1 MKNIDASE
9 RIAKVIARGSKYS
22 RRDAEK
28 LILDGRVKIDDKI
41 ILQPNINVTSSNNIK
56 LDDKSINFKQEL
68 LLYKYYKP
76 RGVLV
81 THHDPENRKTIFHDL
96 PKQFEKMISVGR
108 LDYDSEGLLLLTNN
122 GDIKRTM
129 ELPNNN
135 WKRTYRARVHGRIQD
150 DLVQKLRKGLRVHKM
165 LYKPIIATIDSSSN
179 SYTWLTMTLTEGK
192 NREIRN
198 IFEAFDMVVTRLIRI
213 SYGPY
218 KLNKLNKSEVE
229 KIKYI
234 NKEKLTSV

>member
-1 MKNIDASE
+1 MKNIQVSE
-9 RIAKVIARGSKYS
+9 RIAKVIARGSKFS

-28 LILDGRVKIDDKI
+28 LIADGRVKIDNQI
-41 ILQPNINVTSSNNIK
+41 ILQPHVNVTSSNNIK
-56 LDDKSINFKQEL
+56 LDNKSIHFKPEL
-68 LLYKYYKP
+68 ELYKYYKP
-76 RGVLV
+76 RGILV
-81 THHDPENRKTIFHDL
+81 THHDPENRKTIFDDL
-96 PKQFEKMISVGR
+96 PKKFEKMISIGR

-135 WKRTYRARVHGRIQD
+135 WKRTYRVRVHGRVED
-150 DLVQKLRKGLRVHKM
+150 DIILKFKKGLKIDRM
-165 LYKPIIATIDSSSN
+165 RYKPILANIDNTSN

-198 IFEAFDMVVTRLIRI
+198 IFEAFGMIVTRLIRV

-218 KLNKLNKSEVE
+218 KLNKLNKSEFE
-229 KIKYI
+229 KLKYI
-234 NKEKLTSV
+234 EK

>member
-1 MKNIDASE
+1 MKNIQVSE
-9 RIAKVIARGSKYS
+9 RIAKVIARGSKFS

-28 LILDGRVKIDDKI
+28 LIADGRVKIDNKI

-56 LDDKSINFKQEL
+56 LDNKSINFKPEL
-68 LLYKYYKP
+68 ELYKYYEP

-81 THHDPENRKTIFHDL
+81 THHDPENRKTIFDDL
-96 PKQFEKMISVGR
+96 PKKFEKMISIGR

-135 WKRTYRARVHGRIQD
+135 WKRTYRVRVHGRVED
-150 DLVQKLRKGLRVHKM
+150 DIILKFKKGLKIDRM
-165 LYKPIIATIDSSSN
+165 RYKPILANIDNTSN

-198 IFEAFDMVVTRLIRI
+198 IFEAFGMIVTRLIRV

-218 KLNKLNKSEVE
+218 KLNKLNKSEFE
-229 KIKYI
+229 KLKYI
-234 NKEKLTSV
+234 EK

>member
-1 MKNIDASE
+1 MKNIQVSE
-9 RIAKVIARGSKYS
+9 RIAKVIARGSKFS

-28 LILDGRVKIDDKI
+28 LIADGRVKIDNKI

-56 LDDKSINFKQEL
+56 LDNKPINFKPEL
-68 LLYKYYKP
+68 ELYKYYKP

-81 THHDPENRKTIFHDL
+81 THHDPENRKTIFDDL
-96 PKQFEKMISVGR
+96 PKKFEKMISIGR

-135 WKRTYRARVHGRIQD
+135 WKRTYRVRVHGRVED
-150 DLVQKLRKGLRVHKM
+150 DIILKFKKGLKIDRM
-165 LYKPIIATIDSSSN
+165 RYKPILANIDNTSN

-198 IFEAFDMVVTRLIRI
+198 IFEAFGMIVTRLIRV

-218 KLNKLNKSEVE
+218 KLNKLNKSEFE
-229 KIKYI
+229 KLKYI
-234 NKEKLTSV
+234 EK

>member
-1 MKNIDASE
+1 MKNIKVSE
-9 RIAKVIARGSKYS
+9 RIAKVIARGSKFS

-28 LILDGRVKIDDKI
+28 LIADGRVKIDNQI
-41 ILQPNINVTSSNNIK
+41 ILQPNVNVTSSNNIK
-56 LDDKSINFKQEL
+56 LDNKSIDFKPEL
-68 LLYKYYKP
+68 ELYKYYKP

-81 THHDPENRKTIFHDL
+81 THHDPENRKTIFDDL
-96 PKQFEKMISVGR
+96 PKKFEKMISIGR

-135 WKRTYRARVHGRIQD
+135 WKRTYRVRVHGRVED
-150 DLVQKLRKGLRVHKM
+150 DIILKFKKGLKIDKM
-165 LYKPIIATIDSSSN
+165 YYKPIFANIDNTSN

-198 IFEAFDMVVTRLIRI
+198 IFEAFGMIVTRLIRV

-218 KLNKLNKSEVE
+218 KLDKLNKSEFE
-229 KIKYI
+229 KLKYI
-234 NKEKLTSV
+234 KK

>member
-1 MKNIDASE
+1 MKNIQVSE
-9 RIAKVIARGSKYS
+9 RIAKVIARGSKFS

-28 LILDGRVKIDDKI
+28 LIADGRVKIDNKI

-56 LDDKSINFKQEL
+56 LDNKSINFKPEL
-68 LLYKYYKP
+68 ELYKYYKP

-81 THHDPENRKTIFHDL
+81 THHDPENRKTIFDDL
-96 PKQFEKMISVGR
+96 PKKFEKMISIGR

-135 WKRTYRARVHGRIQD
+135 WKRTYRVRVHGRVED
-150 DLVQKLRKGLRVHKM
+150 DIILKFKKGLKIDRIR
-165 LYKPIIATIDSSSN
+165 YKPILANIDNISN

-198 IFEAFDMVVTRLIRI
+198 IFEAFGMIVTRLIRV

-218 KLNKLNKSEVE
+218 KLNKLNKSEFE
-229 KIKYI
+229 KLKYI
-234 NKEKLTSV
+234 EK

>member
-1 MKNIDASE
+1 MKNIQVPE
-9 RIAKVIARGSKYS
+9 RIAKVIARGSKFS

-28 LILDGRVKIDDKI
+28 LIADGRVKIDNQV
-41 ILQPNINVTSSNNIK
+41 ILQPNVNVTSSNNIK
-56 LDDKSINFKQEL
+56 LDNKSINFKPEL
-68 LLYKYYKP
+68 ELYKYYKP

-81 THHDPENRKTIFHDL
+81 THHDPENRKTIFDDL
-96 PKQFEKMISVGR
+96 PKKFEKMISIVR

-135 WKRTYRARVHGRIQD
+135 WKRTYRVRVHGRVED
-150 DLVQKLRKGLRVHKM
+150 DIILKFKKGLKIDRM
-165 LYKPIIATIDSSSN
+165 RYKPILANIDNTSN

-198 IFEAFDMVVTRLIRI
+198 IFEAFGMIVTRLIRV

-218 KLNKLNKSEVE
+218 KLNKLNKSEFE
-229 KIKYI
+229 KLKYI
-234 NKEKLTSV
+234 EK

>member
-1 MKNIDASE
+1 MKNIQVSE
-9 RIAKVIARGSKYS
+9 RIAKVIARGSKFS

-28 LILDGRVKIDDKI
+28 LIADGRVKIDNKI

-56 LDDKSINFKQEL
+56 LDNKSINFKPEL
-68 LLYKYYKP
+68 ELYKYYKP
-76 RGVLV
+76 RGILV
-81 THHDPENRKTIFHDL
+81 THHDPENRKTIFDDL
-96 PKQFEKMISVGR
+96 PKKFEKMISIGR

-135 WKRTYRARVHGRIQD
+135 WKRTYRVRVHGRVED
-150 DLVQKLRKGLRVHKM
+150 DIILKFKKGLKIDRM
-165 LYKPIIATIDSSSN
+165 RYKPILANIDNTSN

-198 IFEAFDMVVTRLIRI
+198 IFEAFGMIVTRLIRV

-218 KLNKLNKSEVE
+218 KLNKLNKSEFE
-229 KIKYI
+229 KLKYI
-234 NKEKLTSV
+234 EK

>member
-1 MKNIDASE
+1 MKNIQVSE
-9 RIAKVIARGSKYS
+9 RIAKVIARGSKFS

-28 LILDGRVKIDDKI
+28 LIADGRVKIDNKI
-41 ILQPNINVTSSNNIK
+41 ILQPNVNVTSSNNIK
-56 LDDKSINFKQEL
+56 LDDKSINFKPEL
-68 LLYKYYKP
+68 ELYKYYKP

-81 THHDPENRKTIFHDL
+81 THHDPENRKTIFDDL
-96 PKQFEKMISVGR
+96 PKKFEKMISIGR

-135 WKRTYRARVHGRIQD
+135 WKRTYRVRVHGRVED
-150 DLVQKLRKGLRVHKM
+150 DIILKFKKGLKIDRM
-165 LYKPIIATIDSSSN
+165 RYKPILANIDNTSN

-198 IFEAFDMVVTRLIRI
+198 IFEAFGMIVTRLIRV

-218 KLNKLNKSEVE
+218 KLNKLNKSEFE
-229 KIKYI
+229 KLKYI
-234 NKEKLTSV
+234 EK

>member
-1 MKNIDASE
+1 MKNIQVSE
-9 RIAKVIARGSKYS
+9 RIAKVIARGSKFS

-28 LILDGRVKIDDKI
+28 LIADGRVKIDNQI
-41 ILQPNINVTSSNNIK
+41 ILQPNVNVTSSNNIK
-56 LDDKSINFKQEL
+56 LDNKSINFKPEL
-68 LLYKYYKP
+68 ELYKYYKP
-76 RGVLV
+76 RGILV
-81 THHDPENRKTIFHDL
+81 THHDPENRKTIFDDL
-96 PKQFEKMISVGR
+96 PKKFEKMISIGR

-135 WKRTYRARVHGRIQD
+135 WKRTYRVRVHGRVED
-150 DLVQKLRKGLRVHKM
+150 DLILKFKKGLKIDRM
-165 LYKPIIATIDSSSN
+165 RYKPILANIDNTSN

-198 IFEAFDMVVTRLIRI
+198 IFEAFGMIVTRLIRV

-218 KLNKLNKSEVE
+218 KLNKLNKSEFE
-229 KIKYI
+229 KLKYI
-234 NKEKLTSV
+234 EK

>member
-1 MKNIDASE
+1 MKNIQVSE
-9 RIAKVIARGSKYS
+9 RIAKVIARGSKFS

-28 LILDGRVKIDDKI
+28 LIADGRVKIDNQI
-41 ILQPNINVTSSNNIK
+41 ILQPNVNVTSSNNIK
-56 LDDKSINFKQEL
+56 LDNKSINFKPEL
-68 LLYKYYKP
+68 ELYKYYKP
-76 RGVLV
+76 RGILV
-81 THHDPENRKTIFHDL
+81 THHDPENRKTIFDDL
-96 PKQFEKMISVGR
+96 PKKFEKMISIGR

-135 WKRTYRARVHGRIQD
+135 WKRTYRVRVHGRVENDII
-150 DLVQKLRKGLRVHKM
+150 LKFKKGLKIDRM
-165 LYKPIIATIDSSSN
+165 RYKPILANIDNTSN

-198 IFEAFDMVVTRLIRI
+198 IFEAFGMIVTRLIRV

-218 KLNKLNKSEVE
+218 KLNKLNKSEFE
-229 KIKYI
+229 KLKYI
-234 NKEKLTSV
+234 EK

>member
-1 MKNIDASE
+1 MKNIQVPE
-9 RIAKVIARGSKYS
+9 RIAKVIARGSKFS

-28 LILDGRVKIDDKI
+28 LIADGRVKIDNQI
-41 ILQPNINVTSSNNIK
+41 ILQPNVNVTSSNNIK
-56 LDDKSINFKQEL
+56 LDNKSINFKPEL
-68 LLYKYYKP
+68 ELYKYYKP

-81 THHDPENRKTIFHDL
+81 THHDPENRKTIFDDL
-96 PKQFEKMISVGR
+96 PKKFEKMISIGR

-135 WKRTYRARVHGRIQD
+135 WKRTYRVRVHGRVEEDII
-150 DLVQKLRKGLRVHKM
+150 LKFKKGLKIDRM
-165 LYKPIIATIDSSSN
+165 RYKPILANIDNTSN

-198 IFEAFDMVVTRLIRI
+198 IFEAFGMIVTRLIRV

-218 KLNKLNKSEVE
+218 KLNKLNKSEFE
-229 KIKYI
+229 KLKYI
-234 NKEKLTSV
+234 EK

>member
-1 MKNIDASE
+1 
-9 RIAKVIARGSKYS
+9 
-22 RRDAEK
+22 
-28 LILDGRVKIDDKI
+28 
-41 ILQPNINVTSSNNIK
+41 
-56 LDDKSINFKQEL
+56 
-68 LLYKYYKP
+68 
-76 RGVLV
+76 
-81 THHDPENRKTIFHDL
+81 
-96 PKQFEKMISVGR
+96 MISVGR

-150 DLVQKLRKGLRVHKM
+150 DLVQKLRKGLRVYKM
-165 LYKPIIATIDSSSN
+165 QYKPIIATIDSSSN

-234 NKEKLTSV
+234 NKEKITSV

>member
-1 MKNIDASE
+1 MKNIQVSE
-9 RIAKVIARGSKYS
+9 RIAKVIARGSKFS

-28 LILDGRVKIDDKI
+28 LIADGRVKIDNQI
-41 ILQPNINVTSSNNIK
+41 ILQPNVNVTSSNNIK
-56 LDDKSINFKQEL
+56 LDNKSINFKPEL
-68 LLYKYYKP
+68 ELYKYYKP

-81 THHDPENRKTIFHDL
+81 THHDPENRKTIFDDL
-96 PKQFEKMISVGR
+96 PKKFENMISIGR

-135 WKRTYRARVHGRIQD
+135 WKRTYRVRVHGRVD
-150 DLVQKLRKGLRVHKM
+150 DNIILKFKKGLKIDRM
-165 LYKPIIATIDSSSN
+165 RYKPILANIDNTSN

-198 IFEAFDMVVTRLIRI
+198 IFEAFGMIVTRLIRV

-218 KLNKLNKSEVE
+218 KLNKLNKSEFE
-229 KIKYI
+229 KLKYI
-234 NKEKLTSV
+234 EKLII

>member
-1 MKNIDASE
+1 MKNIQVSE
-9 RIAKVIARGSKYS
+9 RIAKVIARGSKFS

-28 LILDGRVKIDDKI
+28 LIADGRVKIDNKI

-56 LDDKSINFKQEL
+56 LDNKSINFKPEL
-68 LLYKYYKP
+68 ELYKYYKP

-81 THHDPENRKTIFHDL
+81 THHDPENRKTIFDDL
-96 PKQFEKMISVGR
+96 PKKFEKMISIGR

-135 WKRTYRARVHGRIQD
+135 WKRTYRVRVHGRVED
-150 DLVQKLRKGLRVHKM
+150 DIILKFKKGLNIDRM
-165 LYKPIIATIDSSSN
+165 RYKPILANIDNTSN

-198 IFEAFDMVVTRLIRI
+198 IFEAFGMIVTRLIRV

-218 KLNKLNKSEVE
+218 KLNKLNKSEFE
-229 KIKYI
+229 KLKYI
-234 NKEKLTSV
+234 KK

>member
-1 MKNIDASE
+1 MKNIQVSE
-9 RIAKVIARGSKYS
+9 RIAKVIARGSKFS

-28 LILDGRVKIDDKI
+28 LIADGRVKIDNKI

-56 LDDKSINFKQEL
+56 LDNKSINFKPEL
-68 LLYKYYKP
+68 EFYKYYKP

-81 THHDPENRKTIFHDL
+81 THHDPENRKTIFDDL
-96 PKQFEKMISVGR
+96 PKKFEKMISIGR

-135 WKRTYRARVHGRIQD
+135 WKRTYRVRVYGKVED
-150 DLVQKLRKGLRVHKM
+150 DIILKFKKGLKIDRM
-165 LYKPIIATIDSSSN
+165 RYKPILANIDNTSN

-198 IFEAFDMVVTRLIRI
+198 IFEAFGMIVTRLIRV

-218 KLNKLNKSEVE
+218 KLNKLNKSEFE
-229 KIKYI
+229 KLKYI
-234 NKEKLTSV
+234 EK

>member
-1 MKNIDASE
+1 MKKIQVSE
-9 RIAKVIARGSKYS
+9 RIAKVIARGSKFS

-28 LILDGRVKIDDKI
+28 LIVDGRVKIDNKI

-56 LDDKSINFKQEL
+56 LDNKSINFKPEL
-68 LLYKYYKP
+68 ELYKYYKP

-81 THHDPENRKTIFHDL
+81 THHDPENRKTIFDDL
-96 PKQFEKMISVGR
+96 PKKFEKMISIGR

-135 WKRTYRARVHGRIQD
+135 WKRTYRVRVHGRVED
-150 DLVQKLRKGLRVHKM
+150 DIILKFKKGLKIDRM
-165 LYKPIIATIDSSSN
+165 RYKPILANVDNTSN

-198 IFEAFDMVVTRLIRI
+198 IFEAFGMIVTRLIRV

-218 KLNKLNKSEVE
+218 KLNKLNKSEF
-229 KIKYI
+229 
-234 NKEKLTSV
+234 EKLKYTDK

>member
-1 MKNIDASE
+1 M
-9 RIAKVIARGSKYS
+9 
-22 RRDAEK
+22 
-28 LILDGRVKIDDKI
+28 
-41 ILQPNINVTSSNNIK
+41 NVTSLNDIQ
-56 LDDKSINFKQEL
+56 LDNKSINFKPEL
-68 LLYKYYKP
+68 ELYKYYKP

-81 THHDPENRKTIFHDL
+81 THHDPENRKTIFDDL
-96 PKQFEKMISVGR
+96 PKKFEKMISIGR

-135 WKRTYRARVHGRIQD
+135 WKRTYRVRVHGRVEDYII
-150 DLVQKLRKGLRVHKM
+150 LKFKKGLKIDRM
-165 LYKPIIATIDSSSN
+165 RYKPILANIDNTSN

-198 IFEAFDMVVTRLIRI
+198 IFESFNMTVTRLIRI

-218 KLNKLNKSEVE
+218 KLG
-229 KIKYI
+229 KILKGKI
-234 NKEKLTSV
+234 VKAKVIKK

>member
-1 MKNIDASE
+1 MKNIQVSE
-9 RIAKVIARGSKYS
+9 RIAKVIARGSKFS

-28 LILDGRVKIDDKI
+28 LIADGRVKIDNQI
-41 ILQPNINVTSSNNIK
+41 ILQPNVNVTSSNDIK
-56 LDDKSINFKQEL
+56 LDNKSINFKPEL
-68 LLYKYYKP
+68 ELYKYYKP
-76 RGVLV
+76 RGILV
-81 THHDPENRKTIFHDL
+81 THHDPENRKTIFDDL
-96 PKQFEKMISVGR
+96 PKKFEKMISIGR

-135 WKRTYRARVHGRIQD
+135 WKRTYRVRVHGRVENDII
-150 DLVQKLRKGLRVHKM
+150 LKFKKGLKIDRMH
-165 LYKPIIATIDSSSN
+165 YKPILANIDNTSN

-198 IFEAFDMVVTRLIRI
+198 IFEAFGMIVTRLIRV

-218 KLNKLNKSEVE
+218 KLNKLNKSEFE
-229 KIKYI
+229 KLKYI
-234 NKEKLTSV
+234 EK

>member
-1 MKNIDASE
+1 MKNIQVPE
-9 RIAKVIARGSKYS
+9 RIAKVIARGSKFS

-28 LILDGRVKIDDKI
+28 LIADGRVKIDNQI
-41 ILQPNINVTSSNNIK
+41 ILQPNVNVTSSNNIK
-56 LDDKSINFKQEL
+56 LDNKSINFKPEL
-68 LLYKYYKP
+68 ELYKYYKP

-81 THHDPENRKTIFHDL
+81 THHDPENRKTIFDDL
-96 PKQFEKMISVGR
+96 PKKFEKMISIGR

-135 WKRTYRARVHGRIQD
+135 WKRTYRVRVHGRVED
-150 DLVQKLRKGLRVHKM
+150 DIILKFKKGLKIDRM
-165 LYKPIIATIDSSSN
+165 RYKPILANIDNISN

-198 IFEAFDMVVTRLIRI
+198 IFEAFGMIVTRLIRV

-218 KLNKLNKSEVE
+218 KLNKLNKSEFE
-229 KIKYI
+229 KLKYI
-234 NKEKLTSV
+234 EK

>member
-1 MKNIDASE
+1 MKNIQVSE
-9 RIAKVIARGSKYS
+9 RIAKVIARGSKFS

-28 LILDGRVKIDDKI
+28 LIADGRVKIDNKI

-56 LDDKSINFKQEL
+56 LDNKSINFKPEL
-68 LLYKYYKP
+68 ELYKYYKP

-81 THHDPENRKTIFHDL
+81 THHDPENRKTIFDDL
-96 PKQFEKMISVGR
+96 PKKFEKMISIGR

-135 WKRTYRARVHGRIQD
+135 WKRTYRVRVHGRVED
-150 DLVQKLRKGLRVHKM
+150 DIILKFKKGLKIDRM
-165 LYKPIIATIDSSSN
+165 RYKPILANIDNTSN

-198 IFEAFDMVVTRLIRI
+198 IFEAFGMIVTRLIRV

-218 KLNKLNKSEVE
+218 KLNKLNKSEFE
-229 KIKYI
+229 KLKYI
-234 NKEKLTSV
+234 EK

>member
-1 MKNIDASE
+1 MKNIQVPE
-9 RIAKVIARGSKYS
+9 RIAKVIARGSKFS

-28 LILDGRVKIDDKI
+28 LIAEGRVKIDNQI
-41 ILQPNINVTSSNNIK
+41 ILKPNVNVTSSNNIK
-56 LDDKSINFKQEL
+56 LDNKSINFKPEL
-68 LLYKYYKP
+68 ELYKYYKP

-81 THHDPENRKTIFHDL
+81 THHDPENRKTIFDDL
-96 PKQFEKMISVGR
+96 PKKFEKMISIGR

-135 WKRTYRARVHGRIQD
+135 WKRTYRVRVHGRVED
-150 DLVQKLRKGLRVHKM
+150 DIILKFKKGLKIDRM
-165 LYKPIIATIDSSSN
+165 RYKPILANIDNTSN

-198 IFEAFDMVVTRLIRI
+198 IFEAFGMIVTRLIRV

-218 KLNKLNKSEVE
+218 KLNKLNKSEFE
-229 KIKYI
+229 KLKYI
-234 NKEKLTSV
+234 EK

>member
-1 MKNIDASE
+1 MINKQVSE

-28 LILDGRVKIDDKI
+28 LILDGRVKIDDQV
-41 ILQPNINVTSSNNIK
+41 ILQPNINVTPSNSIK
-56 LDDKSINFKQEL
+56 LDNKNVNFEQEL

-81 THHDPENRKTIFHDL
+81 THHDPENRKTIFDDL
-96 PKQFEKMISVGR
+96 PKQFEKMISIGR

-129 ELPNNN
+129 ELPSND
-135 WKRTYRARVHGRIQD
+135 WKRSYRVRVYGRVQD
-150 DLVQKLRKGLRVHKM
+150 DLIQKLKKGLRVKKM
-165 LYKPIIATIDSSSN
+165 KYKSIIATIDNSSN

-198 IFEAFDMVVTRLIRI
+198 IFEAFDMVVTRLIRV

-218 KLNKLNKSEVE
+218 KLNKLNKGEVE
-229 KIKYI
+229 KIKYTD
-234 NKEKLTSV
+234 KEK

>member
-1 MKNIDASE
+1 MKNTQVSE
-9 RIAKVIARGSKYS
+9 RIAKVIARGSKFS

-28 LILDGRVKIDDKI
+28 LIADGRVKIDNQI
-41 ILQPNINVTSSNNIK
+41 ILQPNVNVTSSNNIK
-56 LDDKSINFKQEL
+56 LDNKSINFKPEL
-68 LLYKYYKP
+68 ELYKYYKP
-76 RGVLV
+76 RGILV
-81 THHDPENRKTIFHDL
+81 THHDPENRKTIFDDL
-96 PKQFEKMISVGR
+96 PKKFEKMISIGR

-135 WKRTYRARVHGRIQD
+135 WKRTYRVRVHGRVED
-150 DLVQKLRKGLRVHKM
+150 DIILKFKKGLKIDRM
-165 LYKPIIATIDSSSN
+165 RYKPILANIDNTSN

-198 IFEAFDMVVTRLIRI
+198 IFEAFGMIVTRLIRV

-218 KLNKLNKSEVE
+218 KLNKLNKSEFE
-229 KIKYI
+229 KLKYI
-234 NKEKLTSV
+234 EK

>member
-1 MKNIDASE
+1 MKNIQVPE
-9 RIAKVIARGSKYS
+9 RIAKVIARGSKFS

-28 LILDGRVKIDDKI
+28 LIADGRVKIDNQI
-41 ILQPNINVTSSNNIK
+41 ILQPNVNVTSSNNIK
-56 LDDKSINFKQEL
+56 LDNKSINFKPEL
-68 LLYKYYKP
+68 ELYKYYKP
-76 RGVLV
+76 RGILV
-81 THHDPENRKTIFHDL
+81 THHDPENRKTIFDDL
-96 PKQFEKMISVGR
+96 PKKFEKMISIGR

-135 WKRTYRARVHGRIQD
+135 WKRTYRVRVHGRVD
-150 DLVQKLRKGLRVHKM
+150 DDIILKFKKGLKIDDM
-165 LYKPIIATIDSSSN
+165 YYKPILANIDNTSN

-198 IFEAFDMVVTRLIRI
+198 IFEAFGMIVTRLIRV

-218 KLNKLNKSEVE
+218 KLNKLNKSEFE
-229 KIKYI
+229 KLKYI
-234 NKEKLTSV
+234 EK

>member
-1 MKNIDASE
+1 MKNIQVSE

-28 LILDGRVKIDDKI
+28 LIADGIVKIDNQI
-41 ILQPNINVTSSNNIK
+41 ILQPNVNVTSSNNIK
-56 LDDKSINFKQEL
+56 LDNKSIHFKPEL
-68 LLYKYYKP
+68 ELYKYYKP
-76 RGVLV
+76 RGILV
-81 THHDPENRKTIFHDL
+81 THHDPENRKTIFDDL
-96 PKQFEKMISVGR
+96 PKKFEKMISIGR

-135 WKRTYRARVHGRIQD
+135 WKRTYRVRVHGRVED
-150 DLVQKLRKGLRVHKM
+150 DIILKFKKGLKIDRM
-165 LYKPIIATIDSSSN
+165 RYKPILANIDNISN

-198 IFEAFDMVVTRLIRI
+198 IFEAFGMIVTRLIRV

-218 KLNKLNKSEVE
+218 KLNKLNKSEFE
-229 KIKYI
+229 KLKYI
-234 NKEKLTSV
+234 EK

>member
-1 MKNIDASE
+1 MKNIQVSE
-9 RIAKVIARGSKYS
+9 RIAKVIARGSKFS

-28 LILDGRVKIDDKI
+28 LIADGRVKIDNKI
-41 ILQPNINVTSSNNIK
+41 ISQPNINVTSSNNIK
-56 LDDKSINFKQEL
+56 LDNKSINFKPEL
-68 LLYKYYKP
+68 ELYKYYKP

-81 THHDPENRKTIFHDL
+81 THHDPENRKTIFDDL
-96 PKQFEKMISVGR
+96 PKKFEKMISIGR

-135 WKRTYRARVHGRIQD
+135 WKRTYRVRVHGRVED
-150 DLVQKLRKGLRVHKM
+150 DIILKFKKGLKIDRM
-165 LYKPIIATIDSSSN
+165 RYKPILANIDNTSN

-198 IFEAFDMVVTRLIRI
+198 IFEAFGMIVTRLIRV

-218 KLNKLNKSEVE
+218 KLNKLNKSEFE
-229 KIKYI
+229 KLKYI
-234 NKEKLTSV
+234 EK